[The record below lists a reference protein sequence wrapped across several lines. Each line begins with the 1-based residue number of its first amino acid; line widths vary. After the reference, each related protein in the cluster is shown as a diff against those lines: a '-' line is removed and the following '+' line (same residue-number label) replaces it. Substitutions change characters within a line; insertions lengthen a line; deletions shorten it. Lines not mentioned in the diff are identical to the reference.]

1 LKCSVTIIL
10 KEGISMNVRNC
21 RKCGKLFNYIA
32 GMPICPACKEKLE
45 QTFQEVKKYI
55 REHRAADI
63 KEISEACEVD
73 PGQIQQW
80 VREERLEFTSDSPV
94 KIPCENCGTMIR
106 SGKYC
111 EKCKRDMANNL
122 SSVME
127 KPKAVLVEEPKKVR
141 TNENKMRFLD
151 RGI

>member
-1 LKCSVTIIL
+1 
-10 KEGISMNVRNC
+10 
-21 RKCGKLFNYIA
+21 
-32 GMPICPACKEKLE
+32 
-45 QTFQEVKKYI
+45 
-55 REHRAADI
+55 
-63 KEISEACEVD
+63 
-73 PGQIQQW
+73 
-80 VREERLEFTSDSPV
+80 
-94 KIPCENCGTMIR
+94 MIR

-141 TNENKMRFLD
+141 TSENKMRFLD